1 MMTAAPQTPCFKT
14 HLAAAFVAAALTSLM
29 FAAVAVPPAQHS
41 PDARLIAT
49 ATVIET
55 GRLS

>member
-1 MMTAAPQTPCFKT
+1 MTAAPQPPCLRT

>member
-1 MMTAAPQTPCFKT
+1 MTAAIPHFRT

-41 PDARLIAT
+41 PDARLIAS